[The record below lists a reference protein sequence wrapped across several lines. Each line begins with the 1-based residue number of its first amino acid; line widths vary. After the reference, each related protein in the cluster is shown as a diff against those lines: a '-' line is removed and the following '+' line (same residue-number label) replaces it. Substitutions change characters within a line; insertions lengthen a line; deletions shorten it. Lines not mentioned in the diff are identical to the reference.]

1 MSITERV
8 KDPDTTRVPSRRT
21 WLRSNAASWFALI
34 GGRPRAEAAAKLAW
48 RAPLRLGTGGLLVL
62 ALLAG
67 TMNTFDAWAITQAQR
82 LPLWL
87 ARLFDEV
94 SDFGKSGWILVPTGV
109 ALLAIAALASPALP
123 RIARLV
129 LMAVSVRI
137 GFIFLAVGLPGL
149 AVTVVK
155 RLIGR
160 ARPLIGGSD
169 DPFHYLPFGWSVQ
182 HASLPSGHATTAFAA
197 AVAIGAIWPR
207 ARAVMWTY
215 AVLVAVSRVVLT
227 AHYPSDVIAGAI
239 VGIVGALLVRDWFA
253 ASRLGFVIAPD
264 GRVRILP
271 GPSLRRIK
279 EVAVR
284 LLRA

>member
-1 MSITERV
+1 MSITERI
-8 KDPDTTRVPSRRT
+8 KDAGNPRVPSRRT
-21 WLRSNAASWFALI
+21 WLRSNAVSWFALI
-34 GGRPRAEAAAKLAW
+34 GKRPRAGAAAKLAW
-48 RAPLRLGTGGLLVL
+48 RAPLRLGIVGLLLL

-67 TMNTFDAWAITQAQR
+67 TMNTFDAWAIAQAQR
-82 LPLWL
+82 LPLWF
-87 ARLFDEV
+87 ARISAEV

-123 RIARLV
+123 RMSRLV

-137 GFIFLAVGLPGL
+137 GFVFLAVGLPGL
-149 AVTVVK
+149 AVTVAK

-160 ARPLIGGSD
+160 ARPLVGGSD
-169 DPFHYLPFGWSVQ
+169 DPFHYLPFGWSVEY
-182 HASLPSGHATTAFAA
+182 ASLPSGHATTAFAA
-197 AVAIGAIWPR
+197 AVAIGTIWPR
-207 ARAVMWTY
+207 ARAVMWAY
-215 AVLVAVSRVVLT
+215 AVLIAVSRVVLT
-227 AHYPSDVIAGAI
+227 AHYPSDVVAGAI

-264 GRVRILP
+264 GRIRTLP